1 MTNPGWTYGWNRIAA
16 AGLMGLAIVASAG
29 TGVRA
34 ADDDEDEAIDTKII
48 RGFLSGLGLRRDGGG
63 IDYRERSP
71 LVVPPTRDTS
81 APALP
86 APQSGSIV
94 EKTAAWPVD
103 PDVKRAKE
111 IKAAR
116 KKPRKDLES
125 EESRP
130 ELPSQLGPRHASAP
144 AHQRPTG
151 EPVKDTTAPSTW
163 QELGSK
169 SFFTI
174 GGLMWKKQET
184 ATFTREPQRSSL
196 TEPPP
201 GYRTPS
207 PAHPYGLGV
216 AKPEAINPMDTDQMR
231 GR

>member
-1 MTNPGWTYGWNRIAA
+1 
-16 AGLMGLAIVASAG
+16 MGLAIVASAG

-71 LVVPPTRDTS
+71 LVVPPMRDTS
-81 APALP
+81 TPALP
-86 APQSGSIV
+86 APQSGSIA

-111 IKAAR
+111 LKAAR
-116 KKPRKDLES
+116 KKPRRDIDS
-125 EESRP
+125 DESRP
-130 ELPSQLGPRHASAP
+130 ELPSQLGPRAASAP
-144 AHQRPTG
+144 ASQRPTG
-151 EPVKDTTAPSTW
+151 EPVKDTTAPSSW

-174 GGLMWKKQET
+174 GGLMGKKQET

>member
-1 MTNPGWTYGWNRIAA
+1 MTNPGWTYRWGRIAA
-16 AGLMGLAIVASAG
+16 TGLLGIAIAMSAS

-34 ADDDEDEAIDTKII
+34 ADDDEDEAFDTKIF
-48 RGFLSGLGLRRDGGG
+48 RGLLHGLGLRRDGAG

-71 LVVPPTRDTS
+71 LVVPPGRS
-81 APALP
+81 LP
-86 APQSGSIV
+86 SPETGNAA

-116 KKPRKDLES
+116 KKPRKDIDS

-151 EPVKDTTAPSTW
+151 QPEKDPTAPSTW

-169 SFFTI
+169 SFFTL
-174 GGLMWKKQET
+174 GGLMGSKKQET
-184 ATFTREPQRSSL
+184 ATFTGEPQRGSL

-201 GYRTPS
+201 GYRTPAPS
-207 PAHPYGLGV
+207 HPYGLGV
-216 AKPEAINPMDTDQMR
+216 SKPEAVNPMDTPQMR
-231 GR
+231 GM

>member
-1 MTNPGWTYGWNRIAA
+1 MLGVAIA
-16 AGLMGLAIVASAG
+16 MSAG

-34 ADDDEDEAIDTKII
+34 ADDDEDEAFDTKIM
-48 RGFLSGLGLRRDGGG
+48 RQFLHGLGLRRDGAG

-71 LVVPPTRDTS
+71 LVVPPTRDNS
-81 APALP
+81 VPALP
-86 APQSGSIV
+86 APQSGSIT

-116 KKPRKDLES
+116 KKPRKDIDS

-144 AHQRPTG
+144 AHQRPTA
-151 EPVKDTTAPSTW
+151 EPPKDPTAPSSW
-163 QELGSK
+163 KELGSK
-169 SFFTI
+169 SFFTLD
-174 GGLMWKKQET
+174 GLMGKKQET
-184 ATFTREPQRSSL
+184 ATFTREPQRGSL

-207 PAHPYGLGV
+207 PSQPYGLGV

>member
-1 MTNPGWTYGWNRIAA
+1 MTNPGWTYRWGRIAA
-16 AGLMGLAIVASAG
+16 TGLLGIAIAMGAS

-34 ADDDEDEAIDTKII
+34 ADDDEDEAFDTKIF
-48 RGFLSGLGLRRDGGG
+48 RQFMHGLGLRRDGAG

-71 LVVPPTRDTS
+71 LVVPPGRN
-81 APALP
+81 LP
-86 APQSGSIV
+86 SPETGNTA

-103 PDVKRAKE
+103 PDVKRAKDA
-111 IKAAR
+111 KAAR
-116 KKPRKDLES
+116 KKPRKDIDS

-130 ELPSQLGPRHASAP
+130 ELPSQLGPRAASAP
-144 AHQRPTG
+144 ASQRPTG
-151 EPVKDTTAPSTW
+151 EPVKDGTAPSTW

-169 SFFTI
+169 SFFTMD
-174 GGLMWKKQET
+174 GLMGKKQES
-184 ATFTREPQRSSL
+184 ATFTREPQRGSL
-196 TEPPP
+196 IEPPP

-207 PAHPYGLGV
+207 PSQPYGLGV

>member
-1 MTNPGWTYGWNRIAA
+1 
-16 AGLMGLAIVASAG
+16 MGLAIAASAG

-34 ADDDEDEAIDTKII
+34 AGDDEDEAIDTKIF

-71 LVVPPTRDTS
+71 LVVPPGRN
-81 APALP
+81 LP
-86 APQSGSIV
+86 SPETGNNA

-130 ELPSQLGPRHASAP
+130 ELPSQLGPRHASTP

-174 GGLMWKKQET
+174 GGLMGKKQET

>member
-1 MTNPGWTYGWNRIAA
+1 MTNPDWTYRWSRMAA
-16 AGLMGLAIVASAG
+16 AALMGLAIAATAG

-34 ADDDEDEAIDTKII
+34 AEDEDEAFDTKIF
-48 RGFLSGLGLRRDGGG
+48 RGFLTGLGLRRDGGG

-71 LVVPPTRDTS
+71 LVVPPGRN
-81 APALP
+81 LP
-86 APQSGSIV
+86 SPETGNNA

-151 EPVKDTTAPSTW
+151 EPVKDPTAPSTW

-174 GGLMWKKQET
+174 GGLMGKKQET

>member
-1 MTNPGWTYGWNRIAA
+1 
-16 AGLMGLAIVASAG
+16 MGLAIAASAG

-34 ADDDEDEAIDTKII
+34 ADDDEDEAIDTKIF
-48 RGFLSGLGLRRDGGG
+48 RGFLTASACAATVAASTTASVRRWWF
-63 IDYRERSP
+63 RRPQS
-71 LVVPPTRDTS
+71 S
-81 APALP
+81 APRRRRRKP
-86 APQSGSIV
+86 ATIA

-174 GGLMWKKQET
+174 GGLMGKKQET

>member
-1 MTNPGWTYGWNRIAA
+1 MAA
-16 AGLMGLAIVASAG
+16 AALMGLAIAATAG

-34 ADDDEDEAIDTKII
+34 AEDEDEAFDTKIF
-48 RGFLSGLGLRRDGGG
+48 RGFLTGLGLRRDGGG

-71 LVVPPTRDTS
+71 LVVPPGRN
-81 APALP
+81 LP
-86 APQSGSIV
+86 SPETGNNA

-151 EPVKDTTAPSTW
+151 EPVKDPTAPSTW

-174 GGLMWKKQET
+174 GGLMGKKQET

-216 AKPEAINPMDTDQMR
+216 AKPQAINPMDTDQMR